1 MPKTG
6 LPLNQPALTET
17 GLTNSHPALDH
28 LLKYGLSWNYWH
40 EFVFQ
45 AYVNN
50 RYDVI
55 FLTGLP
61 DVPESL
67 PHTS

>member
-1 MPKTG
+1 MPQTG
-6 LPLNQPALTET
+6 LPLNQPALTEI
-17 GLTNSHPALDH
+17 GLTNSYPALDH
-28 LLKYGLSWNYWH
+28 LLKYGLSRDYWH

-45 AYVNN
+45 AYVDN
-50 RYDVI
+50 RSDVI

-61 DVPESL
+61 DGPESL